1 MAAITKTQLK
11 AMNKASSILI
21 KNANIITGEAQR
33 YGDIFISDGIIKQID
48 DCIQIKTTE
57 CIEYDARGK
66 YVIPGGIDPHVHL
79 DLPTNYGLS
88 SDSFETGS
96 IAALFGGTTTIIDF
110 VTPGKNE
117 SLIAALEQRQSVI
130 KNCYCDYALHMSFT
144 SWQNFYPGE
153 IETCIKEEGIPT
165 FKIYLAYKD
174 SIGIDDEHFFK
185 VLEELSK
192 HNAMIMIH
200 AENGDLIKHL
210 QHKYLSLGLFGTQY
224 HAMSRPDDAEAE
236 AVFRSLTFSKYTNC
250 PVYFVHISTEKAL
263 RFIAAARNNGQK
275 VWAETCPHYL
285 MFNESCYKPV
295 FGESA
300 KFVMSPPLRAAS
312 NNQALWEGLKNK
324 TIDVLATDHCPF
336 HYKGQKEKGETDF
349 TKIPNGVG
357 GIEHRL
363 QLSYTYGVLQEKISM
378 LQWVQLNATN
388 PAKIFGL
395 YPQKGIIAEGS
406 DADIVIWN
414 PQVQQTISA
423 NNHHQHCDHNIYE
436 NIKITGNAET
446 VILRGIPIIENQQW
460 IPKKSFGKFVF
471 RNI

>member
-1 MAAITKTQLK
+1 
-11 AMNKASSILI
+11 MNKAKAILI
-21 KNANIITGEAQR
+21 KNADIITGEIQR
-33 YGDIFISDGIIKQID
+33 YGDILIEDGIIKQISEH
-48 DCIQIKTTE
+48 IQLPTTE
-57 CIEYDARGK
+57 YIEYNAVGK
-66 YVIPGGIDPHVHL
+66 YLIPGGIDPHVHL
-79 DLPTNYGLS
+79 SLPSNHGLS
-88 SDSFETGS
+88 SDNFETGS

-117 SLIAALEQRQSVI
+117 SLISALEQRQAEI
-130 KNCYCDYALHMSFT
+130 KNCYCDYALHMSIT
-144 SWQNFYPGE
+144 SWQNNYTSE
-153 IETCIKEEGIPT
+153 IETCVKEDGIPS

-174 SIGIDDEHFFK
+174 SIGLEDEYFFK

-192 HNAMIMIH
+192 HKAMIMIH

-263 RFIAAARNNGQK
+263 RYIAEARNNGQK

-295 FGESA
+295 FDESA
-300 KFVMSPPLRAAS
+300 KYVMSPPLRAAR
-312 NNQALWEGLKNK
+312 NNQALWEGLKNE
-324 TIDVLATDHCPF
+324 TINVLATDHCPF
-336 HYKGQKEKGETDF
+336 HYKSQKEKGKTDF

-363 QLSYTYGVLQEKISM
+363 QLSYTYGVLQEKIS
-378 LQWVQLNATN
+378 LQQWVQLNATN

-406 DADIVIWN
+406 DADLVIWN
-414 PQVQQTISA
+414 PNLQQTISV
-423 NNHHQHCDHNIYE
+423 NNQHQQCDHNIYE

-446 VILRGIPIIENQQW
+446 VILRGIPIIENQQLLQ
-460 IPKKSFGKFVF
+460 KKSFGKFVF
-471 RNI
+471 RNM